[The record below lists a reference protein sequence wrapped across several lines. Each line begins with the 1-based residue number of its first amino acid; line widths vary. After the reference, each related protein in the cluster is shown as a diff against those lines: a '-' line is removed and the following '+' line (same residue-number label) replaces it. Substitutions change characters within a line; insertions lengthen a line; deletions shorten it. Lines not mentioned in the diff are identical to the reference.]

1 MRIASPIQSLP
12 PAGARRPSQRVS
24 GSVLIIVLWVTVGL
38 ISLTLYFAGSMSLE
52 LRASG
57 NHASR
62 IAAEQAIQGAARY
75 VSWVLS
81 NSVTNGVLVTNNTY
95 LGEALQIGESKVWLL
110 GRNTTANAVT
120 EPVFGLRDEGGRL
133 NLNRANSNALASLPG
148 MTSDLAA
155 AIVDWRSTNGTM
167 ELGYTSL
174 GYTAKHAPFESV
186 EELRLIS
193 GLTLDYL
200 TGDDLNRNGVL
211 DPEERSFSGSREPT
225 PGLLETTTVFTREPN
240 FHSDGSSLTNVNT
253 RAQIQALLNTA
264 FGSSRTTQ
272 IMNQLG
278 FRPNANPNFPTLL
291 RFYVSSGLS
300 ADDFSRIYP
309 NLSTTTNTYTY
320 GRVNIN
326 TASREVLTAL
336 LVGAGQNAQAVDSA
350 VSTLISFRQQN
361 PNSLSTVAW
370 IVTALGPTHPVV
382 TTLAARDLITTRS
395 FQYSADLAAVG
406 PFGRGYARVKFV
418 FDLSDG
424 TPKII
429 HRQDLTRLGWALGE
443 RVRTQTLAMNTP

>member
-1 MRIASPIQSLP
+1 
-12 PAGARRPSQRVS
+12 
-24 GSVLIIVLWVTVGL
+24 
-38 ISLTLYFAGSMSLE
+38 
-52 LRASG
+52 
-57 NHASR
+57 
-62 IAAEQAIQGAARY
+62 
-75 VSWVLS
+75 
-81 NSVTNGVLVTNNTY
+81 
-95 LGEALQIGESKVWLL
+95 
-110 GRNTTANAVT
+110 
-120 EPVFGLRDEGGRL
+120 
-133 NLNRANSNALASLPG
+133 
-148 MTSDLAA
+148 
-155 AIVDWRSTNGTM
+155 
-167 ELGYTSL
+167 
-174 GYTAKHAPFESV
+174 
-186 EELRLIS
+186 
-193 GLTLDYL
+193 
-200 TGDDLNRNGVL
+200 
-211 DPEERSFSGSREPT
+211 
-225 PGLLETTTVFTREPN
+225 
-240 FHSDGSSLTNVNT
+240 
-253 RAQIQALLNTA
+253 
-264 FGSSRTTQ
+264 
-272 IMNQLG
+272 MNQLG

-309 NLSTTTNTYTY
+309 NLSNTTNTYTY

-336 LVGAGQNAQAVDSA
+336 LVGAGQNAQSVDSA